1 MKRDMMLRWTGRAVA
16 FLMLVALSSCEKIYD
31 DLEPCPHGVSLRFVY
46 DYNLLFANA
55 FPNSVDCLTLY
66 VYDSEDNYVATHV
79 VTADSLLSDEDWRM
93 QLELPQG
100 IYHFVAYGGLACE
113 KSSFSLEQQ
122 PATGT
127 RREELQALM
136 DADCLTSED
145 STRRNLHGFYWGELT
160 LETADLFREGKVEMM
175 KNTNNVRIVMR
186 DLAGGSLSAE
196 EYTFEVTDDNT
207 YFGADNNLLPGGLG
221 EVTYTP
227 WASGDVPFGVS
238 DGVQL
243 MGAYAEFSLSRLMRP
258 DAENGRKASVPRL
271 TVMSKQSGTDVVDV
285 PLLDM
290 LLLMRSDYYAD
301 MDEQEF
307 LDRRSEWE
315 LIFLVDRGR
324 WVQVWI
330 KVQDWIVRYNRADL

>member
-1 MKRDMMLRWTGRAVA
+1 MLRWTGRAVA

-55 FPNSVDCLTLY
+55 FPKSVDCLTLY

-100 IYHFVAYGGLACE
+100 SYHFVAYGGLACE
-113 KSSFSLEQQ
+113 KSSFSLEQE

-127 RREELQALM
+127 RREELRALM

-145 STRRNLHGFYWGELT
+145 STRRNLHGFYWGELK

-175 KNTNNVRIVMR
+175 KNTNNVRIVLR
-186 DLAGGSLSAE
+186 DLAGSSLSAE
-196 EYTFEVTDDNT
+196 DYTFAVTDDNT
-207 YFGADNNLLPGGLG
+207 YFGADNGLLPGAYG

-227 WASGDVPFGVS
+227 WATGDVPFGVLA
-238 DGVQL
+238 GQQV

-258 DAENGRKASVPRL
+258 DEEAGGKAAEARL
-271 TVMSKQSGTDVVDV
+271 TVKDKQNGMEVVDV

-290 LLLMRSDYYAD
+290 LLLTRSDYYAD

-307 LDRRSEWE
+307 LDRQSEWE
-315 LIFLVDRGR
+315 LIFLVDQGR

-330 KVQDWIVRYNRADL
+330 KVQDWVVRYNREEL